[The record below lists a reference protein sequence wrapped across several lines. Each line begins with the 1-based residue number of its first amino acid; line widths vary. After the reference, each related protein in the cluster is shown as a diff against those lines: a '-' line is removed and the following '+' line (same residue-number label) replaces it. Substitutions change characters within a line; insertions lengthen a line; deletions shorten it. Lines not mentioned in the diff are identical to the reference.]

1 MIVKSTTFIAFK
13 YFFSKKNY
21 TIVYIISLFSV
32 LVLSIANFSFLTIL
46 SVFSG
51 LEEYSLSFSKSF
63 DPDLK
68 LRSMSGNRL
77 KITENDIQLIREVE
91 GVTSVS
97 KIILGKAVIQNGD
110 KTEFAE
116 ILGVDDEF
124 SSVILIDSIMEV
136 GSFSKLDNYTSFT
149 SSSLSQKLDLTLYNA
164 SGQYFVSTLSDDY
177 LNFFIQPFSRSET
190 LISNGLF
197 RTRDDDNENKI
208 IVSLPFAS
216 KLFGFEKNTYSE
228 LFIKTNGE
236 LNLAKEKIKSSFP
249 QYSILTHKEQN
260 ETLFKIMQS
269 ERLVIIAI
277 MFFIVLVSAF
287 NVIATVSMLIIEK
300 EANIKTLRALGMN
313 RKEIFQLFFKHGLL
327 INLSGLIIGLFL
339 SIILIYIQINFS
351 IISIPGLDVPYPV
364 SLKAGNIGVLMI
376 SAFFISVFSSYLG
389 ALASRKIS

>member
-1 MIVKSTTFIAFK
+1 MKSTDFIALK

-21 TIVYIISLFSV
+21 SIVYIISVFSV

-63 DPDLK
+63 DPDIK
-68 LRSMSGNRL
+68 LRSSAGNRL
-77 KITENDIQLIREVE
+77 EITENEIQLIKEIE
-91 GVTSVS
+91 GVVSVS
-97 KIILGKAVIQNGD
+97 KTILGKAVIQNGD

-124 SSVILIDSIMEV
+124 NNVILIDSIMEI

-149 SSSLSQKLDLTLYNA
+149 SSSISQKLDLTLYSA
-164 SGQYFVSTLSDDY
+164 SGQYFINTLSDDY
-177 LNFFIQPFSRSET
+177 VNFFIQPFNSSET
-190 LISNGLF
+190 LISNGIF
-197 RTRDDDNENKI
+197 RTRNDDNENKV
-208 IVSLPFAS
+208 IVSLQIAS

-228 LFIKTNGE
+228 VLIKTRGE
-236 LNLAKEKIKSSFP
+236 LNATKERVKRLFP
-249 QYSILTHKEQN
+249 QFSILTHKEQN

-300 EANIKTLRALGMN
+300 EANIKTLKALGMN
-313 RKEIFQLFFKHGLL
+313 TKEIFQLFFKHGLL
-327 INLSGLIIGLFL
+327 INLTGLLIGLFL
-339 SIILIYIQINFS
+339 SLILIYMQMNFS
-351 IISIPGLDVPYPV
+351 IISIPGIDVPYPV
-364 SLKAGNIGVLMI
+364 SLKAGNVFVLMI
-376 SAFFISVFSSYLG
+376 SAFFISIFSSYLG
-389 ALASRKIS
+389 AVASRKIS

>member
-1 MIVKSTTFIAFK
+1 MKSTSFIAFK

-97 KIILGKAVIQNGD
+97 KIILGKAVIQNDD

-116 ILGVDDEF
+116 ILGVDNEF
-124 SSVILIDSIMEV
+124 NSVILIDSIMEV

-164 SGQYFVSTLSDDY
+164 SGQYFVNTLSDDY
-177 LNFFIQPFSRSET
+177 LNFFIQPFNRSET
-190 LISNGLF
+190 LISNGIF
-197 RTRDDDNENKI
+197 RTRGNENKI

-228 LFIKTNGE
+228 LLIKTNGE

-269 ERLVIIAI
+269 ERLVITAI

-376 SAFFISVFSSYLG
+376 SAFFISIFSSYLG

>member
-1 MIVKSTTFIAFK
+1 MKSTDFIALK

-21 TIVYIISLFSV
+21 SIVYIISVFSV

-63 DPDLK
+63 DPDIK
-68 LRSMSGNRL
+68 LRSSAGNRL
-77 KITENDIQLIREVE
+77 EITENEIQLIKEIE
-91 GVTSVS
+91 GVVSVS
-97 KIILGKAVIQNGD
+97 KTILGKAVIQNGD

-124 SSVILIDSIMEV
+124 NNVILIDSIMEI

-149 SSSLSQKLDLTLYNA
+149 SSSISQKLDLTLYSA
-164 SGQYFVSTLSDDY
+164 SGQYFINTLSDDY
-177 LNFFIQPFSRSET
+177 VNFFIQPFNSSET
-190 LISNGLF
+190 LISNGIF
-197 RTRDDDNENKI
+197 RTRNDDNENKV
-208 IVSLPFAS
+208 IVSLQIAS

-228 LFIKTNGE
+228 LLIKTRGE
-236 LNLAKEKIKSSFP
+236 LNATKERVKRLFP
-249 QYSILTHKEQN
+249 QFSILTHKEQN

-300 EANIKTLRALGMN
+300 EANIKTLKALGMN
-313 RKEIFQLFFKHGLL
+313 TKEIFQLFFKHGLL
-327 INLSGLIIGLFL
+327 INLTGLLIGLFL
-339 SIILIYIQINFS
+339 SVILIYMQMNFS
-351 IISIPGLDVPYPV
+351 IISIPGIDVPYPV
-364 SLKAGNIGVLMI
+364 SLKAGNVFVLMI
-376 SAFFISVFSSYLG
+376 SAFFISIFSSYLG
-389 ALASRKIS
+389 AVASRKIS

>member
-1 MIVKSTTFIAFK
+1 MKSTDFIALK

-21 TIVYIISLFSV
+21 SIVYIISVFSV

-63 DPDLK
+63 DPDIK
-68 LRSMSGNRL
+68 LRSSAGNRL
-77 KITENDIQLIREVE
+77 EITENEIQLIKEIE
-91 GVTSVS
+91 GVVSVS
-97 KIILGKAVIQNGD
+97 KTILGKAVIQNGD

-124 SSVILIDSIMEV
+124 NNVILIDSIMEI

-149 SSSLSQKLDLTLYNA
+149 SSSISQKLDLTLYSA
-164 SGQYFVSTLSDDY
+164 SGQYFINTLSDDY
-177 LNFFIQPFSRSET
+177 VNFFIQPFNSSET
-190 LISNGLF
+190 LISNGIF
-197 RTRDDDNENKI
+197 RTRNDDNENKV
-208 IVSLPFAS
+208 IVSLQIAS

-228 LFIKTNGE
+228 LLIKTRGE
-236 LNLAKEKIKSSFP
+236 LNATKERVMRSFP
-249 QYSILTHKEQN
+249 QFSILTHKEQN

-300 EANIKTLRALGMN
+300 EANIKTLKALGMN
-313 RKEIFQLFFKHGLL
+313 TKEIFQLFFKHGLL
-327 INLSGLIIGLFL
+327 INLTGLLIGLFL
-339 SIILIYIQINFS
+339 SVILIYMQMNFS
-351 IISIPGLDVPYPV
+351 IISIPGIDVPYPV
-364 SLKAGNIGVLMI
+364 SLKAGNVFVLMI
-376 SAFFISVFSSYLG
+376 SAFFISIFSSYLG
-389 ALASRKIS
+389 AVASRKIS

>member
-97 KIILGKAVIQNGD
+97 KIILGKAVIQNDD

-116 ILGVDDEF
+116 ILGVDNEF
-124 SSVILIDSIMEV
+124 NSVILIDSIMEV

-177 LNFFIQPFSRSET
+177 LNFFIQPFNRSET
-190 LISNGLF
+190 LISNGIF
-197 RTRDDDNENKI
+197 RTRGNENKI

-228 LFIKTNGE
+228 LLIKTNGE
-236 LNLAKEKIKSSFP
+236 LNPAKEKIKSSFP

-376 SAFFISVFSSYLG
+376 SAFFISIFSSYLG